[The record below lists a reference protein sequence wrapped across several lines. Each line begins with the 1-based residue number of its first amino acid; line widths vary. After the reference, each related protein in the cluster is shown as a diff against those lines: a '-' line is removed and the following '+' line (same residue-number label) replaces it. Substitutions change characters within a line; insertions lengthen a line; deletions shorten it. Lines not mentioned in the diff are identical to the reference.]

1 MSPTCRRLEDWM
13 RDAYKYRGIWG
24 YPDHIVRCQLPLG
37 PLGSMEVPGAE
48 GKLPGE
54 ASLAP

>member
-1 MSPTCRRLEDWM
+1 M

-24 YPDHIVRCQLPLG
+24 YPDHIVKCQLLLG
-37 PLGSMEVPGAE
+37 SLGSMEVPGAE